1 MADQQALLKEHDA
14 ELDILGDS
22 VKRVKGLAGVMRN
35 ELSAQNVILDALEED
50 VEKTDSSMNS
60 MTKKTS
66 VLMEQ
71 AQSSDRTLYSVIAF
85 LLCLLGFLLYLVLQ

>member
-1 MADQQALLKEHDA
+1 MADQQALLKEQDA
-14 ELDILGDS
+14 ELDVLGDS
-22 VKRVKGLAGVMRN
+22 VKRVKGLAGVMRD
-35 ELSAQNVILDALEED
+35 ELSEQNVILEGLEED

-60 MTKKTS
+60 MTKKMS

-71 AQSSDRTLYSVIAF
+71 ATSSDHALYSVIAF